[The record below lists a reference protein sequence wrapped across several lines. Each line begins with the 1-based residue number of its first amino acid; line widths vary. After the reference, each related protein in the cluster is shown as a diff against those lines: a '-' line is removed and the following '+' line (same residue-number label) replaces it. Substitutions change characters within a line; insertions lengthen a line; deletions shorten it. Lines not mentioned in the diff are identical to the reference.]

1 MNDAL
6 LSTSVSRR
14 TVLLSALGATA
25 TIALGACT
33 SSSAARKPGGTTNPR
48 ADAYKKL
55 IDQTEASRA
64 ANGTVISTDLLMKP
78 ATVDLGGLT
87 AETWTF
93 GGELPGAL
101 IRAKVGDTLKIAV
114 NNSLPQ
120 PTTVHWHG
128 LALRN
133 DMDGVPGLTQDPIGP
148 GKAFEY
154 TFLAAHPGTYW
165 FHPHVGVQQDRGLYA
180 PLIIDDPNEAGA
192 YDAEWI
198 VVLDDW
204 TDGVGQ
210 SPDAILADLMKN
222 GMNMDRMDHSGMP
235 MPYSEANPLGAD
247 TGDVDYPHYLIN
259 GKLPTAPSTFTA
271 SPGQRIRIRIINAG
285 ADTAFRVALGD
296 HRMTV
301 THTDGFP
308 IIPTDVD
315 ALLLGMGERYDVI
328 VTTGDGA
335 FALTAAPVGKQG
347 APALAVMK
355 TGAGTAAPAGE
366 MPTTSG
372 VLGTVEKFQAHESV
386 ELKKTKMSKKLPAT
400 LGGDMMTYTWTING
414 VAHVR
419 DKGIMSITQGDTG
432 RLRIKNATMMFHPM
446 HLHGHTFQ
454 VRSVNGVP
462 MQHGPRKDTVIV
474 RPMETVDVDFVA
486 DNPGSW
492 MFHCHNA
499 YHGEAG
505 MMTAIDYELT

>member
-14 TVLLSALGATA
+14 AVLLSALGATA
-25 TIALGACT
+25 TIAIGACT
-33 SSSAARKPGGTTNPR
+33 NSAADRKPAATTNPR
-48 ADAYKKL
+48 SDAYQKL
-55 IDQTEASRA
+55 IDQTEAQRT
-64 ANGTVISTDLLMKP
+64 ANGTIVRADLLMKP
-78 ATVDLGGLT
+78 ATVDLGGL
-87 AETWTF
+87 AVATWTF

-148 GKAFEY
+148 GKSFEY
-154 TFLAAHPGTYW
+154 NYVSTHPGTYW

-180 PLIIDDPNEAGA
+180 PLIIDDPNEPGN

-222 GMNMDRMDHSGMP
+222 GMNMNGMNHGGMA
-235 MPYSEANPLGAD
+235 MPYSDTNPLGSD

-259 GKLPTAPSTFTA
+259 GRLPTAPSTFSA
-271 SPGQRIRIRIINAG
+271 APGERIRIRIINAG
-285 ADTAFRVALGD
+285 ADTAFRVALDD
-296 HRMTV
+296 HKMTV

-308 IIPTDVD
+308 VIPTDVD

-328 VTTGDGA
+328 VTAGDGA
-335 FALTAAPVGKQG
+335 FALRAAPVGKQG
-347 APALAVMK
+347 PSGLAVLK
-355 TGAGTAAPAGE
+355 TAAGTVGPAGV
-366 MPTTSG
+366 PPPTSG
-372 VLGTVEKFQAHESV
+372 VLGTVETFQADESV
-386 ELKKTKMSKKLPAT
+386 ELETTKTFKKLPAT
-400 LGGDMMTYTWTING
+400 LGGNMMDYTWTING
-414 VAHVR
+414 VAHVV
-419 DKGIMSITQGDTG
+419 DKGIMSIKRGDTG
-432 RLRIKNATMMFHPM
+432 RMRMKNATMMFHPM

-454 VRSVNGVP
+454 VRAVNGVP
-462 MQHGPRKDTVIV
+462 MARGPRKDTVIV